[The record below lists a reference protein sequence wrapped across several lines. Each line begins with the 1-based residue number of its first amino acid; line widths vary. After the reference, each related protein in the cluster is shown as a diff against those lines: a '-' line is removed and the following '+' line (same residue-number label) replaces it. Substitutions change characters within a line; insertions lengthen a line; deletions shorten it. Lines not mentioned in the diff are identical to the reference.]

1 MEAAVELVLFTCC
14 IDRDEK
20 IQGSALAPIFEG
32 NDQSGG

>member
-1 MEAAVELVLFTCC
+1 METAVKLVLFTCC
-14 IDRDEK
+14 VDGDEK